1 MIGTISMAYYASSGV
16 PAAAAAVGYSTE
28 TFGPAVTLGS
38 NWQLW
43 TNAANVTQNGDGSVT
58 IAGGGNGYNAQI
70 ATATPNGSG
79 SLNGEAFGGGG
90 YFEATLSFVGTPVTN
105 GGWPSF
111 WANDIENQINAQTG
125 NGASQWQGQAN
136 GYVNSI
142 ETDFMEYLAGQ
153 GAYGFALHHWY
164 GQQSAIQ
171 AVHSENSGSPAILPP
186 GTDTSQPHAY
196 GFLWMPATSTT
207 QGYAK
212 WYFDNVQVG
221 STVTWNQYN
230 PATPPDPRE
239 GSSAYSVLDARHL
252 YLILGT
258 GPSNPMTVYNVKV
271 WQKSTANDIGTLQTT
286 YTPGGGGDP
295 TATPSPD
302 GTKISTAAASPIID
316 QAGNRW
322 TLVQSASNG
331 LQIACNGFVDPVT
344 AQVVLL
350 ETLGGKIVQGNS
362 YGDWFSEPGPTGPW
376 SQIAA
381 PAAPLLTPI
390 TFGTGPDSLLLEVCD
405 DAYANGD
412 GTSNA
417 RGDAAFTVSIDGK
430 QIGGTFTTT
439 ASHAAGQDQDVTLNG
454 TFGSGTHSVSVNFL
468 NDAWGGTAA
477 TDRNLY
483 VDAITYNGLNTN
495 QSAVLYGSGAQGF
508 TVSGGTS
515 LNTVTGGPG
524 NDTLL
529 GSAGNDTL
537 IGLGGNDTLKG
548 GAGID
553 TMVGGTGNDIYY
565 VDNAADIVTENV
577 GEGTDTVMASVSY
590 ALAAATE
597 VEALRAN
604 ATTGLTLTGNVYS
617 HTLVGNVGNDTLI
630 GGSGNDAL
638 NGGVGADTMAGGAG
652 NDTYFVD
659 NAADVVNEAVG
670 GGTDTIMASANYT
683 LATGSE
689 VECLRANTTAG
700 LTLTGNAFSHY
711 LIGNVGNDTLTGG
724 SGNDSLNGGVGADT
738 MAGGAGNDT
747 YFVDNAADVVNE
759 AAGQGTDTVMA
770 SVNYSLTAGSE
781 IEFLRANAG
790 TTGLSLT
797 GNALANRLV
806 GGGGTTRWTAA
817 PGTTR
822 WAAVRATTSS
832 SS

>member
-1 MIGTISMAYYASSGV
+1 MANSASSGV

-58 IAGGGNGYNAQI
+58 IAGGGNGYNNAQV

-302 GTKISTAAASPIID
+302 GTKIRTAAASPIID

-322 TLVQSASNG
+322 TLVQSASKGSDRLQRLRRSGHRAGRSARNARRQNG
-331 LQIACNGFVDPVT
+331 Q
-344 AQVVLL
+344 
-350 ETLGGKIVQGNS
+350 ENS
-362 YGDWFSEPGPTGPW
+362 YGDWFSETGRHRSMVADSCARRQRSPV
-376 SQIAA
+376 
-381 PAAPLLTPI
+381 TPS
-390 TFGTGPDSLLLEVCD
+390 P
-405 DAYANGD
+405 D
-412 GTSNA
+412 GTRSPPPRQA
-417 RGDAAFTVSIDGK
+417 RSLIRPAIAGPSSSQRRRDCRSPA
-430 QIGGTFTTT
+430 T
-439 ASHAAGQDQDVTLNG
+439 ASSTRSPRRSSCSKLSAAKSSRG
-454 TFGSGTHSVSVNFL
+454 
-468 NDAWGGTAA
+468 
-477 TDRNLY
+477 
-483 VDAITYNGLNTN
+483 IP
-495 QSAVLYGSGAQGF
+495 
-508 TVSGGTS
+508 
-515 LNTVTGGPG
+515 TVTGSQNQGRQVHG
-524 NDTLL
+524 RR
-529 GSAGNDTL
+529 S
-537 IGLGGNDTLKG
+537 
-548 GAGID
+548 
-553 TMVGGTGNDIYY
+553 
-565 VDNAADIVTENV
+565 
-577 GEGTDTVMASVSY
+577 
-590 ALAAATE
+590 
-597 VEALRAN
+597 LR
-604 ATTGLTLTGNVYS
+604 LPRRY
-617 HTLVGNVGNDTLI
+617 
-630 GGSGNDAL
+630 
-638 NGGVGADTMAGGAG
+638 
-652 NDTYFVD
+652 
-659 NAADVVNEAVG
+659 
-670 GGTDTIMASANYT
+670 
-683 LATGSE
+683 
-689 VECLRANTTAG
+689 
-700 LTLTGNAFSHY
+700 
-711 LIGNVGNDTLTGG
+711 
-724 SGNDSLNGGVGADT
+724 
-738 MAGGAGNDT
+738 
-747 YFVDNAADVVNE
+747 
-759 AAGQGTDTVMA
+759 
-770 SVNYSLTAGSE
+770 
-781 IEFLRANAG
+781 
-790 TTGLSLT
+790 
-797 GNALANRLV
+797 
-806 GGGGTTRWTAA
+806 
-817 PGTTR
+817 
-822 WAAVRATTSS
+822 
-832 SS
+832 